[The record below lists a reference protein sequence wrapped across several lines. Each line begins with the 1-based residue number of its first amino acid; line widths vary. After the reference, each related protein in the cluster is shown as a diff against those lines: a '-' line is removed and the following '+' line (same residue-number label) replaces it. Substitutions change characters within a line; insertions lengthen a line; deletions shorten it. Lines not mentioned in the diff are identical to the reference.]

1 MIKYSKHFLNKLE
14 DLFSE
19 SDYVLRYEKGNFQ
32 SGYCLLKDT
41 KVAIV
46 NKFYTLDGKINCLL
60 EILKEVKLDT
70 SNLNEKNKTLL
81 KELSQTAL
89 KIWNLL
95 FLAPAHHKVF
105 LS

>member
-32 SGYCLLKDT
+32 SGYCVLKDT

-70 SNLNEKNKTLL
+70 SGLSDKNKGLL

-89 KIWNLL
+89 KI
-95 FLAPAHHKVF
+95 
-105 LS
+105 